1 MKTYNDRMADVTARI
16 RSKKRRRN
24 AMAISC
30 LSLVLVLVASWMLL
44 PGAPWESMAGTDT
57 TGGCAPEAY
66 AQVAEK
72 LDFVFHP
79 KKDNNAAMS
88 GTMAG
93 AQVAPGAGSDDLVF
107 EGNASSGN
115 TGAVEVTDN
124 QVQGVGEADLFKRN
138 SEYIFYMRSH
148 DRKVAIYSI
157 AGKDSVWV
165 STISIDLH
173 SEEETFGKLYYA
185 EQWEM
190 YLSEDGKTLTV
201 LANVCFADRGTC
213 VMVETLDVSDVHDV
227 SQINRIYLTGSY
239 LSSRMVDGQLLLMS
253 LYSVDS
259 HANIEDPA
267 TYVPSI
273 GTPGAMELVAAEDIY
288 LPETVNDSRYTV
300 VCALDSKTLA
310 VNDTVACLS
319 FSSDAY
325 VSRDHIYVSR
335 SYTKR
340 MDSDRKT
347 MSQIVSIAYGEGQLE
362 LVGAVEVEGRVK
374 DQYSMDEHNGVLRVV
389 TSIDSYEAGARIVNA
404 SLYCISLETLE
415 IITSVDRF
423 APDWED
429 VQSVRFDGDKAYVCT
444 AEIVTWTDPVFF
456 FDLTDPYNITWTDTG
471 VIDGYSSSLI
481 QLKNGYL
488 LGIGYGDGGNLKL
501 EVYARESDSVISIAV
516 YEPKYMVE
524 FSEDYKSYYI
534 NRETGMFGL
543 AIDAWQSNTEQYILV
558 HFDGYSLQVIATA
571 AYKGAESNVRA
582 TMIDG
587 YLYVLSDQFDVV
599 YVG

>member
-1 MKTYNDRMADVTARI
+1 MKTYHDRMADVTARI

-24 AMAISC
+24 VMAISC

-44 PGAPWESMAGTDT
+44 PGAPGDNSAGNDT
-57 TGGCAPEAY
+57 TGGSAPQAY

-79 KKDNNAAMS
+79 VYVSTGSATN

-93 AQVAPGAGSDDLVF
+93 QPGAGNDDLIY
-107 EGNASSGN
+107 EGSPG
-115 TGAVEVTDN
+115 GAVEVTDN

-138 SEYIFYMRSH
+138 HEYIFYMRSG
-148 DRKVAIYSI
+148 KVGIYSI
-157 AGKDSVWV
+157 AGNASVWI

-173 SEEETFGKLYYA
+173 SDEEAFGKLYYA
-185 EQWEM
+185 NQWEM

-201 LANVCFADRGTC
+201 LATVNFADRGTC
-213 VMVETLDVSDVHDV
+213 VMVETLDVSDVYDV
-227 SQINRIYLTGSY
+227 RQINRVYLTGYY

-253 LYSVDS
+253 LYTVDRD
-259 HANIEDPA
+259 ANIADPA

-273 GTPGAMELVAAEDIY
+273 GAPGAMELVAAEDIY

-310 VNDTVACLS
+310 VNDSVACLS

-325 VSRDHIYVSR
+325 VSREHVYVTR
-335 SYTKR
+335 SYSKR

-347 MSQIVSIAYGEGQLE
+347 MSQIVSIAYGEGQLA
-362 LVGAVEVEGRVK
+362 LAGTVEVEGTLK
-374 DQYSMDEHNGVLRVV
+374 NQYSMDEHNGILRAV
-389 TSIDSYEAGARIVNA
+389 TSINSYESGMRIINA
-404 SLYCISLETLE
+404 SLYCISLETME
-415 IITSVDRF
+415 VISSVDRF
-423 APDWED
+423 APDWEN

-456 FDLTDPYNITWTDTG
+456 FDLSDPYNITWTDTG

-501 EVYARESDSVISIAV
+501 EVYAREGDSVISIAV

-571 AYKGAESNVRA
+571 EYKGAESNVRA

-587 YLYVLSDQFDVV
+587 YLYVLSDTFDVV
-599 YVG
+599 SVG

>member
-1 MKTYNDRMADVTARI
+1 MKTYHDRMADVTARI
-16 RSKKRRRN
+16 RSKKRWRN
-24 AMAISC
+24 VMAISC
-30 LSLVLVLVASWMLL
+30 LSLVLVLVASWMLI
-44 PGAPWESMAGTDT
+44 PGERGGGLAGTGT
-57 TGGCAPEAY
+57 TGITVDHAY
-66 AQVAEK
+66 AHVAEK

-79 KKDNNAAMS
+79 VYGTTGSATN

-93 AQVAPGAGSDDLVF
+93 QPGAGNDDLIF
-107 EGNASSGN
+107 EGSPG
-115 TGAVEVTDN
+115 GAVEVTDN

-138 SEYIFYMRSH
+138 HEYIFYMRSG
-148 DRKVAIYSI
+148 KVGIYSI
-157 AGKDSVWV
+157 AGNASVWI

-173 SEEETFGKLYYA
+173 SDEEAFGKLYYA
-185 EQWEM
+185 NQWQM

-201 LANVCFADRGTC
+201 LATVNFADRGTC
-213 VMVETLDVSDVHDV
+213 VMVETLDVSDVYDV
-227 SQINRIYLTGSY
+227 RQINRVYLTGYY
-239 LSSRMVDGQLLLMS
+239 LSSRMVDGHLLLMS
-253 LYSVDS
+253 LYTVDRD
-259 HANIEDPA
+259 ADIADPA

-273 GTPGAMELVAAEDIY
+273 GAPGAMELVAAEDIY
-288 LPETVNDSRYTV
+288 LPEKVNDSRYTV
-300 VCALDSKTLA
+300 VCALDAKTLA
-310 VNDTVACLS
+310 VNDSVACLS

-325 VSRDHIYVSR
+325 VSQSHIYVAR
-335 SYTKR
+335 SYSKGV
-340 MDSDRKT
+340 DNGSKT
-347 MSQIVSIAYGEGQLE
+347 MSQIVSIAYGEGQLA
-362 LVGAVEVEGRVK
+362 LVGTVEVEGTLK

-389 TSIDSYEAGARIVNA
+389 TSINSYESGMRIVNA
-404 SLYCISLETLE
+404 SLYCISLETME
-415 IITSVDRF
+415 VISSVDRF
-423 APDWED
+423 APDWEN

-456 FDLTDPYNITWTDTG
+456 FDLSDPYNITWTDTG

-501 EVYARESDSVISIAV
+501 EVYAREGDSVISIAV

-571 AYKGAESNVRA
+571 EYKGAESNVRA

-587 YLYVLSDQFDVV
+587 YLYVLSDAFDVV